1 MTTRTCGFLP
11 DQRCP
16 VRRTASLTASAT
28 AAEPI
33 QIGKERQ
40 LFLDDHLIEHTE
52 HLVRRVQP
60 AKKHEAN
67 PLIVPKEEWEPEGYV
82 VPSTT
87 ASLVMKAVEV
97 CMQISLRD
105 RSTE

>member
-1 MTTRTCGFLP
+1 MKPAVLL
-11 DQRCP
+11 
-16 VRRTASLTASAT
+16 VLALAASAT

-67 PLIVPKEEWEPEGYV
+67 PLIGKGNSLADITRPLPPLERGSRG
-82 VPSTT
+82 PSRV
-87 ASLVMKAVEV
+87 AW
-97 CMQISLRD
+97 
-105 RSTE
+105 